1 MVLILDSLFL
11 SGLRFV
17 LDKLVDAADA
27 EEDQEPVLRE
37 ELVSLQLRLELGEID
52 EAAFAER
59 ERELLAR
66 LRELRE
72 EREGGPA
79 SSFRI
84 TGIEAEFVGDEHEV
98 EAPPPRRPRRRRS
111 RGRR

>member
-1 MVLILDSLFL
+1 M

-17 LDKLVDAADA
+17 LDKLAEAADA
-27 EEDQEPVLRE
+27 EQDEEPVLRE
-37 ELVSLQLRLELGEID
+37 ELVSLQLRLELGEIG
-52 EAAFAER
+52 EAEFVER
-59 ERELLAR
+59 ERALLAR

-84 TGIEAEFVGDEHEV
+84 TGVEAEFMGEV
-98 EAPPPRRPRRRRS
+98 HVPEGPPARTRPRPRRRRS
-111 RGRR
+111 RGRP